1 MWFVCFLLILPFVM
15 AKYLTIDIGNSSAK
29 AAAWVDGHMAGD
41 PVWGALRPD
50 DVRGLCARV
59 GGVFDVAAVCSVS
72 DDAAGLSREAASV
85 SSRCIEVDT
94 STPLPIDISA
104 YASTLGA
111 DRIAALCAVAGMC
124 PGREALV
131 VDCGTAITYDRL
143 SAAGVFL
150 GGNIS
155 PGVGMRLRALHAFT
169 KRLPEVRSRVRTP
182 LWAHDTADAM
192 RSGALHGAIAEI
204 EYFAG
209 RCPRGAVVA
218 ITGGRANSIASMLS
232 FKPEIADAALVLRGL
247 KYIIEYNEDK

>member
-1 MWFVCFLLILPFVM
+1 M

-29 AAAWVDGHMAGD
+29 AAAWADGRMVGD

-59 GGVFDVAAVCSVS
+59 GGVFDFAAVCSVS
-72 DDAAGLSREAASV
+72 DDPLGLLREAASV
-85 SSRCIEVDT
+85 SRRCLEVGT
-94 STPLPIDISA
+94 TTPLPIDISA

-111 DRIAALCAVAGMC
+111 DRIAALAAVAGMC

-131 VDCGTAITYDRL
+131 VDCGTAITFDRL
-143 SAAGVFL
+143 SASGIFL

-169 KRLPEVRSRVRTP
+169 KRLPEVESGTSAP
-182 LWAHDTADAM
+182 MWALTTADAM

-204 EYFAG
+204 EYFA
-209 RCPRGAVVA
+209 RQCPPGTAVA
-218 ITGGRANSIASMLS
+218 ITGGRASSIASMLS